1 MREPFSELFFM
12 PTAPPYDFALCTA
25 GKSSGALCFVSL
37 GTQWTDEPPPL
48 FFAALFGTR
57 ENISSQI
64 AVQMSIDAFIETALE
79 VAEAPADPSLPVS
92 STIVREA
99 FKEANARVYQYAHR
113 MGAGGTMGA
122 VGAAACY
129 AGGRFTMARVGSFG
143 GYLVRQRDC
152 MPLFERDEKQST
164 AGTLTRFIGA
174 NAQVLVD
181 LASLEVAA
189 GDLVAFT
196 SIPEIEKSADVLSLS
211 ADGEPLAAR
220 GTKVLEGVMRAKPEL
235 SGHPIIL
242 SLLELI
248 RPIIVLREI
257 VEE

>member
-1 MREPFSELFFM
+1 M

-25 GKSSGALCFVSL
+25 GTGGGAMCFVSL
-37 GTQWTDEPPPL
+37 GTEWRGEPPPL

-64 AVQMSIDAFIETALE
+64 AVQMSIDAFIEKALE
-79 VAEAPADPSLPVS
+79 TAEAPRDPSISIS
-92 STIVREA
+92 SAIVREA
-99 FKEANARVYQYAHR
+99 FKEANTRVYQYAHR

-122 VGAAACY
+122 VGAAGCY
-129 AGGRFTMARVGSFG
+129 AGGRFTMARVGSFS

-152 MPLFERDEKQST
+152 VPLFTSEEKPS
-164 AGTLTRFIGA
+164 APGTLTRFVGA

-181 LASLEVAA
+181 MATLEVSA

-196 SIPEIEKSADVLSLS
+196 SLSGLEDSPVVSSLS
-211 ADGEPLAAR
+211 SDGNSLAAR
-220 GTKVLEGVMRAKPEL
+220 GRKVIEDALRAKSEL
-235 SGHPIIL
+235 SGLPVIL
-242 SLLELI
+242 SLLELV